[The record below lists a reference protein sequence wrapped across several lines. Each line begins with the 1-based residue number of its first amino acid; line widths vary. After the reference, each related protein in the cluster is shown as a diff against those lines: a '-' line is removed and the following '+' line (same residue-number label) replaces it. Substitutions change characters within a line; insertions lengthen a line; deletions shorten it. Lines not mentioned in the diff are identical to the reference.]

1 MTGGAADQG
10 RLDLDDGITADV
22 VPAAAEL
29 PVDVSGG
36 VGDAVS
42 PDPPGRVVRVL
53 PDVAAVGRAFDY
65 LMPPAWGDD
74 GRAES
79 LGEIGRAHV

>member
-10 RLDLDDGITADV
+10 RLDLDHGMTADV
-22 VPAAAEL
+22 VPAGEEL
-29 PVDVSGG
+29 PVDASGR
-36 VGDAVS
+36 VDDAVS
-42 PDPPGRVVRVL
+42 SDPTGRVVRVL

-74 GRAES
+74 GRA
-79 LGEIGRAHV
+79 